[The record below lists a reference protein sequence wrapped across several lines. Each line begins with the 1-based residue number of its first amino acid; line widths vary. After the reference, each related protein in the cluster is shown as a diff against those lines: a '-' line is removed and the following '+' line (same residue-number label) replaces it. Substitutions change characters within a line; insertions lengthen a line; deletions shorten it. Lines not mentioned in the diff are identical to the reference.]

1 MARTTSKTMGN
12 PKVKRPIT
20 APTIRGTA
28 RRSVAGFA
36 VPGWCL
42 AQNPPSVAARSQRW
56 PWGPRYRHGPSVPEA
71 GGFGS
76 SGWSSGLSGP
86 FGSFESGGG
95 PKTKSA
101 AVLFRSGLPEESL
114 TVRNRSIASRIS
126 RQYSENSS
134 RSAIMHDTRTASSPN
149 HPARMKL
156 EPYCAEIKLNDVAL
170 GVDNIHYD
178 VFLSPRFVEFTRK
191 YLLDLVRQ
199 TVNISLVYG
208 KDRKQSGSP
217 EHSAFRKILTE
228 MLQGSL
234 TDAKF
239 KQSIETDLLH
249 HLAIVKHLN
258 AEISVEF
265 SSLIV
270 ECKDWIRARGEVF
283 EHSQQAHVMR
293 AKIAEIQADKKNVY
307 RMVGETL
314 CRIWRE
320 VEETT
325 LAKSRRALFG
335 EDFQETYELLQNRC
349 LFVENGNDDNLF
361 LEHYVLLGNFVNDPD
376 RFEIFDSLLL
386 DFVRD
391 FILAGDNADD
401 LSKARKAHERL
412 LEQARLLRS
421 EMARVEQEIE
431 ETSSRAGDGDGLF
444 PSFFKKKAGPSPE
457 SKGEIANLHQKFESL
472 EKSLEELSE
481 PIEAAK
487 QRLDFL
493 VEEYRGRLGDYLN
506 RPQNARC
513 LFDEQASRADA
524 ESGAH
529 TPSQLLEEWLHR
541 LEERELV
548 LHVLAGYEL
557 RKISA
562 DYCPPVHLQALKK
575 ALVGRDDAKRVEA
588 ILEQFPARKI
598 SMKRLE
604 EASRAIR
611 RRTHEEQL
619 STALQ
624 FVEDFMRLRR
634 DRRNYHHV
642 VAWMERINLVRSER
656 ARELSRANKSLYEFL
671 HPEEGRKKN
680 DPVINHTIIKADV
693 RGSTGITKDLLA
705 KGMNP
710 ASHFSMNL
718 HEPVKKMLERY
729 GAATVFIEGDAI
741 ILAIEETEASRA
753 TKRAVGRACVLA
765 REILAVTQAYN
776 VRAKT
781 TDLPALEIG
790 VGVAFQ
796 DSAPSLWM
804 DGNSK
809 IMISRALNLSDR
821 LSSCTKI
828 TKRLFLNNPSP
839 FNVFLLQPLMEDAAE
854 DEGEELLVRFNLNGI
869 EMNEE
874 AFQKLSS
881 EISMA
886 SMAGTFPMPWGKE
899 RVQLYVG
906 EVPFGE
912 TLEPVVIRKGF
923 VHQLLSGAK
932 IGAQGTRPYYEVC
945 TDAKLLD
952 LARKKFA
959 TITPKS

>member
-1 MARTTSKTMGN
+1 MT
-12 PKVKRPIT
+12 
-20 APTIRGTA
+20 
-28 RRSVAGFA
+28 
-36 VPGWCL
+36 
-42 AQNPPSVAARSQRW
+42 
-56 PWGPRYRHGPSVPEA
+56 
-71 GGFGS
+71 
-76 SGWSSGLSGP
+76 
-86 FGSFESGGG
+86 
-95 PKTKSA
+95 
-101 AVLFRSGLPEESL
+101 
-114 TVRNRSIASRIS
+114 
-126 RQYSENSS
+126 
-134 RSAIMHDTRTASSPN
+134 DTRTASAAT
-149 HPARMKL
+149 HPIRMKL
-156 EPYCAEIKLNDVAL
+156 EPYCAEIKLNGVTL

-178 VFLSPRFVEFTRK
+178 VFLSPRFVEFTRQ

-199 TVNISLVYG
+199 AVNISLVYG

-228 MLQGSL
+228 ILQASL
-234 TDAKF
+234 TEAKF

-249 HLAIVKHLN
+249 QLAILKHLTS
-258 AEISVEF
+258 EISVQF

-293 AKIAEIQADKKNVY
+293 AKIAEIQADKKNAY
-307 RMVGETL
+307 RLVGETL

-320 VEETT
+320 IEEGT
-325 LAKSRRALFG
+325 LSKSRRALFG
-335 EDFQETYELLQNRC
+335 EDFQESYDLLQNRF
-349 LFVENGNDDNLF
+349 LFVENGNDDHLF

-412 LEQARLLRS
+412 LEQARLMRS
-421 EMARVEQEIE
+421 ELARVEQELE
-431 ETSSRAGDGDGLF
+431 EASSRAGEGDGLF
-444 PSFFKKKAGPSPE
+444 PSFFKKKGAPSAE
-457 SKGEIANLHQKFESL
+457 SRGELANLQRKVDSM
-472 EKSLEELSE
+472 EKSLGDLRP
-481 PIEAAK
+481 PIEVAK

-513 LFDEQASRADA
+513 LFEDQAPRAELDG
-524 ESGAH
+524 SSH

-541 LEERELV
+541 LEERELL
-548 LHVLAGYEL
+548 LHVLAGYEV
-557 RKISA
+557 RKLSA

-575 ALVGRDDAKRVEA
+575 ALVSRDEAKRVEA

-598 SMKRLE
+598 SMKRID
-604 EASRAIR
+604 EASRVIR
-611 RRTHEEQL
+611 RRSHDEQL
-619 STALQ
+619 STSLQ

-634 DRRNYHHV
+634 DRRNYHQV

-656 ARELSRANKSLYEFL
+656 ARELSRVNKSLYEFL
-671 HPEEGRKKN
+671 HPDEGRPKD

-693 RGSTGITKDLLA
+693 RGSTGITQDLLA

-741 ILAIEETEASRA
+741 ILSIDETESTRA

-776 VRAKT
+776 ARART
-781 TDLPALEIG
+781 TELPPLEIG
-790 VGVAFQ
+790 IGVAFQ

-804 DGNSK
+804 DGTSK

-839 FNVFLLQPLMEDAAE
+839 FNVFVLQPLMEDAAE

-869 EMNEE
+869 EMNED
-874 AFQKLSS
+874 AFQKLSA

-886 SMAGTFPMPWGKE
+886 SMSGSFPMPWGKE

-906 EVPFGE
+906 EVPLGE
-912 TLEPVVIRKGF
+912 SLEPVVIRKGF
-923 VHQLLSGAK
+923 VHQLLTGAK

-945 TDAKLLD
+945 TDARLLD

-959 TITPKS
+959 TITPKT

>member
-1 MARTTSKTMGN
+1 M
-12 PKVKRPIT
+12 
-20 APTIRGTA
+20 
-28 RRSVAGFA
+28 
-36 VPGWCL
+36 
-42 AQNPPSVAARSQRW
+42 
-56 PWGPRYRHGPSVPEA
+56 PEA

-412 LEQARLLRS
+412 VEQARLLRS

-513 LFDEQASRADA
+513 LFDEHVSRADA
-524 ESGAH
+524 ESGTH

>member
-1 MARTTSKTMGN
+1 MT
-12 PKVKRPIT
+12 
-20 APTIRGTA
+20 
-28 RRSVAGFA
+28 
-36 VPGWCL
+36 
-42 AQNPPSVAARSQRW
+42 
-56 PWGPRYRHGPSVPEA
+56 
-71 GGFGS
+71 
-76 SGWSSGLSGP
+76 
-86 FGSFESGGG
+86 
-95 PKTKSA
+95 
-101 AVLFRSGLPEESL
+101 
-114 TVRNRSIASRIS
+114 
-126 RQYSENSS
+126 
-134 RSAIMHDTRTASSPN
+134 DTRTSSSAN
-149 HPARMKL
+149 HPVRMKL
-156 EPYCAEIKLNDVAL
+156 EPYCAQIKLNDVML

-178 VFLSPRFVEFTRK
+178 VFLSPRFVEFARK

-199 TVNISLVYG
+199 AVNISLVYG

-217 EHSAFRKILTE
+217 EHAAFRKLLTE
-228 MLQGSL
+228 ILQASL
-234 TDAKF
+234 TEAKF
-239 KQSIETDLLH
+239 KHSIETDVLH
-249 HLAIVKHLN
+249 QLAILKHLTS
-258 AEISVEF
+258 EISVQF

-307 RMVGETL
+307 RLVGETL

-320 VEETT
+320 VEEST

-335 EDFQETYELLQNRC
+335 DDFQETYDLLQNRF
-349 LFVENGNDDNLF
+349 LFVENGNDDHLF

-421 EMARVEQEIE
+421 ELERVEQEIDE
-431 ETSSRAGDGDGLF
+431 ASSRAGDGDGLF
-444 PSFFKKKAGPSPE
+444 PSFFKRKGGPSPE
-457 SKGEIANLHQKFESL
+457 SKGEIANLQRKFESL
-472 EKSLEELSE
+472 EQSLGELRP
-481 PIEAAK
+481 PIETAK
-487 QRLDFL
+487 QRMDFL

-513 LFDEQASRADA
+513 LFEDQLPKMDADPAS
-524 ESGAH
+524 H

-541 LEERELV
+541 LEERELL
-548 LHVLAGYEL
+548 LHVLAGYEV

-575 ALVGRDDAKRVEA
+575 ALVSRDEAKRVEA

-604 EASRAIR
+604 EASRVIR
-611 RRTHEEQL
+611 RRSHEEQL

-642 VAWMERINLVRSER
+642 VAWMERISLVRSER
-656 ARELSRANKSLYEFL
+656 SRELSRANQSLYEFL
-671 HPEEGRKKN
+671 HPDESRPKD

-741 ILAIEETEASRA
+741 ILAIDETESTRA

-776 VRAKT
+776 ARAKT
-781 TDLPALEIG
+781 VSGFRA
-790 VGVAFQ
+790 VVV
-796 DSAPSLWM
+796 
-804 DGNSK
+804 DGW
-809 IMISRALNLSDR
+809 
-821 LSSCTKI
+821 
-828 TKRLFLNNPSP
+828 
-839 FNVFLLQPLMEDAAE
+839 
-854 DEGEELLVRFNLNGI
+854 RFEN
-869 EMNEE
+869 
-874 AFQKLSS
+874 
-881 EISMA
+881 
-886 SMAGTFPMPWGKE
+886 
-899 RVQLYVG
+899 
-906 EVPFGE
+906 
-912 TLEPVVIRKGF
+912 
-923 VHQLLSGAK
+923 H
-932 IGAQGTRPYYEVC
+932 
-945 TDAKLLD
+945 D
-952 LARKKFA
+952 LARVESFGPSFELHENHQTA
-959 TITPKS
+959 VPQQSVPI